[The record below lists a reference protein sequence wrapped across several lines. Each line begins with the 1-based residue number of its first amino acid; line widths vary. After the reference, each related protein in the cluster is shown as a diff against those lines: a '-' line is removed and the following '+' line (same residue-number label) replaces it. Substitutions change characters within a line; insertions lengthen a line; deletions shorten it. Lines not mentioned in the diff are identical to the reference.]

1 MDYPFRVED
10 VLAPLSGRIV
20 FGEPDARF
28 ATYCIDSRFAAQDTL
43 FVPLMGQKRDG
54 HNFILDSFQ
63 NGATATLVR
72 SGHHLVGEVLRV
84 LKDSRGYVSAD
95 TARDVTVI
103 EVRHTLVALQKLA
116 SWFRRQF
123 DQLSVV
129 GITGSVGKTQ
139 TKEML
144 LHIMC
149 PFCNTVG
156 TDKNFNNEIGVPI
169 TLSKLRP
176 ETECAIVEM
185 AMRGRGEISLLSRIA
200 QPTLC
205 LVTNTLGSHIG
216 RLGSGAEVARAK
228 AEIVDGMK
236 AGNTLWLNLND
247 NNLATLLH
255 EIQDKQAIERGLNV
269 EYFDVSAATKA
280 APQLPPL
287 LIPGDDESGA
297 VPLLPDAEPS
307 LWLDDVSYRG
317 IEGSSFVL
325 CAPES
330 RTQIELRMPGRGAVE
345 DFCCAAALAHS
356 LGVEYAEIAESAKE
370 IEPTPQRLV
379 PYELKPGVLL
389 IDDTYNSSPASTQ
402 DAIEILAT
410 FPRTTRLVVIL
421 GDMLELGKFET
432 LLHRQISKQVYQLP
446 PSLVIGIGPRMSAL
460 CDVPV
465 PEGFELTW
473 FHGISEEDEKISHGF
488 PPARQ
493 HDYSANHGEM
503 VDDLTVNRV
512 ADRVFREL
520 ERNESETV
528 ILVKGSRALHLE
540 RVVDRLLSHFGKEVR
555 IL

>member
-1 MDYPFRVED
+1 MDYPFRMKD
-10 VLAPLSGRIV
+10 ILAPLSGKVV

-28 ATYCIDSRFAAQDTL
+28 ATYCIDSRFAKKDTL

-54 HNFILDSFQ
+54 HNFILDAFQ
-63 NGATATLVR
+63 NGATAALVR

-84 LKDSRGYVSAD
+84 LEDSRSYVSAD
-95 TARDVTVI
+95 SACEVTII

-123 DQLSVV
+123 DRPNVV

-144 LHIMC
+144 LHILG
-149 PFCNTVG
+149 PFCNVVG

-176 ETECAIVEM
+176 DTECAIVEM

-236 AGNTLWLNLND
+236 TGNTLWLNLND
-247 NNLATLLH
+247 HNLATLMH
-255 EIQDKQAIERGLNV
+255 EIRDKQAIERGLNV
-269 EYFDVSAATKA
+269 EYFDASAAARA

-287 LIPGDDESGA
+287 IIPGDDESGSGPP
-297 VPLLPDAEPS
+297 PLDVEPS
-307 LWLDDVSYRG
+307 LWLDDVVYRG
-317 IEGSSFVL
+317 VEGSSFAL
-325 CAPES
+325 CS
-330 RTQIELRMPGRGAVE
+330 SDGRTPVELRVPGRGAVE
-345 DFCCAAALAHS
+345 DFCCAAALARS
-356 LGVEYAEIAESAKE
+356 LGVDYPEIAESAKD

-379 PYELKPGVLL
+379 PYELKPGVVL

-410 FPRTTRLVVIL
+410 FPRTTRLVVVL

-460 CDVPV
+460 REVPV

-473 FHGISEEDEKISHGF
+473 FHGVSEEDEKVAQGF

-493 HDYSANHGEM
+493 QEHSADHGEM
-503 VDDLTVNRV
+503 VDKLTV
-512 ADRVFREL
+512 DRVTERIFQEL
-520 ERNESETV
+520 ERNESDTA
-528 ILVKGSRALHLE
+528 ILIKGSRALHLE
-540 RVVDRLLSHFGKEVR
+540 RVVDRLLSHFGQEEQ

>member
-1 MDYPFRVED
+1 MNYPFRVND
-10 VLAPLSGRIV
+10 ILDPLSGKVV
-20 FGEPDARF
+20 FGEPNARF
-28 ATYCIDSRFAAQDTL
+28 TTYCIDSRYAVKDSL

-54 HNFILDSFQ
+54 HNFILDAFQ
-63 NGATATLVR
+63 NGATAALVR

-84 LKDSRGYVSAD
+84 LEDSRSYVSAD
-95 TARDVTVI
+95 TAHEVTAI

-144 LHIMC
+144 LHILSG
-149 PFCNTVG
+149 FRNAVG

-176 ETECAIVEM
+176 DTECAVVEM

-205 LVTNTLGSHIG
+205 LITNTLGSHIG

-236 AGNTLWLNLND
+236 AGNTLWLNLHD
-247 NNLATLLH
+247 HNLATILH
-255 EIQDKQAIERGLNV
+255 EIGNKRAVERGL
-269 EYFDVSAATKA
+269 ELEFFDNSAAMQA

-287 LIPGDDESGA
+287 VIPGDDESA
-297 VPLLPDAEPS
+297 ASPPPPDIKPS
-307 LWLDDVSYRG
+307 LWLEEVAYHG
-317 IEGSSFVL
+317 INGSSFAL
-325 CAPES
+325 CTPKG
-330 RTQIELRMPGRGAVE
+330 RTTVELHAPGRGAVE
-345 DFCCAAALAHS
+345 DFSCAAALAHS
-356 LGVEYAEIAESAKE
+356 LGLEYPDIAKCARS

-379 PYELKPGVLL
+379 PYELKPGVVL

-410 FPRTTRLVVIL
+410 LPKAARLVVIL

-432 LLHRQISKQVYQLP
+432 LLHRQIAKQVYHLP

-460 CDVPV
+460 REVPV
-465 PEGFELTW
+465 PENFELAW
-473 FHGISEEDEKISHGF
+473 FHGQSEEDEKVAQGF
-488 PPARQ
+488 PPAYQPENYGER
-493 HDYSANHGEM
+493 GEM
-503 VDDLTVNRV
+503 VDDYTVERV
-512 ADRVFREL
+512 ADRVFQEL
-520 ERNESETV
+520 EKDNKETA

-540 RVVDRLLSHFGKEVR
+540 RLVTRLLSHYGKEEQ

>member
-1 MDYPFRVED
+1 
-10 VLAPLSGRIV
+10 
-20 FGEPDARF
+20 
-28 ATYCIDSRFAAQDTL
+28 
-43 FVPLMGQKRDG
+43 MGQKRDG
-54 HNFILDSFQ
+54 HNFILDGFQ
-63 NGATATLVR
+63 NGATAALVR

-95 TARDVTVI
+95 SARDVTVI

-123 DQLSVV
+123 DQLDVV

-144 LHIMC
+144 LQIMS
-149 PFCNTVG
+149 PFCNAVG

-176 ETECAIVEM
+176 DTECAVVEM

-236 AGNTLWLNLND
+236 AGNTLWLNLHD
-247 NNLATLLH
+247 HNLATLLH
-255 EIQDKQAIERGLNV
+255 EIRDKQAIERGLNI
-269 EYFDVSAATKA
+269 EYFDVSAAAKA

-287 LIPGDDESGA
+287 LIPGDDEIDTGTPPSD
-297 VPLLPDAEPS
+297 VKPS
-307 LWLDDVSYRG
+307 LWLDDVVYRG
-317 IEGSSFVL
+317 IEGSSFVFCTSEG
-325 CAPES
+325 CAPVK
-330 RTQIELRMPGRGAVE
+330 LRAPGRGAIE
-345 DFCCAAALAHS
+345 DFASAAVLAHS
-356 LGVEYAEIAESAKE
+356 LGVEYADIAESAKG

-379 PYELKPGVLL
+379 PYELKPGATL

-460 CDVPV
+460 REVPV

-473 FHGISEEDEKISHGF
+473 FHGISEEDEKIAQGF
-488 PPARQ
+488 PPARPQ
-493 HDYSANHGEM
+493 DHSANHGEM
-503 VDDLTVNRV
+503 VDDLTI
-512 ADRVFREL
+512 DRVTERIFREL
-520 ERNESETV
+520 DGNENETV

-540 RVVDRLLSHFGKEVR
+540 RVVDRMLSYFGKEEQ

>member
-1 MDYPFRVED
+1 MDYPFLVKD
-10 VLAPLSGRIV
+10 ILAPLSGRVI

-28 ATYCIDSRFAAQDTL
+28 TTYCIDSRFAKKDTL

-54 HNFILDSFQ
+54 HNFILDGFQ
-63 NGATATLVR
+63 NGATAALVR

-84 LKDSRGYVSAD
+84 LKESRGYVSAD
-95 TARDVTVI
+95 TAHDVTVI

-116 SWFRRQF
+116 SWFRRRF
-123 DQLSVV
+123 DQLDVV

-144 LHIMC
+144 LHIMR
-149 PFCNTVG
+149 PFCNVVG

-176 ETECAIVEM
+176 DTECAVVEM

-236 AGNTLWLNLND
+236 TGNTLWLSLHD
-247 NNLATLLH
+247 HNLATLLH
-255 EIQDKQAIERGLNV
+255 EIRDKQAIERGLNV
-269 EYFDVSAATKA
+269 EYFDVSAAARA

-287 LIPGDDESGA
+287 LIPGDDESDT
-297 VPLLPDAEPS
+297 VSPSPDVEPS
-307 LWLDDVSYRG
+307 LWLDDVVYRG
-317 IEGSSFVL
+317 VEGSSFVL
-325 CAPES
+325 CTPDGC
-330 RTQIELRMPGRGAVE
+330 TPIELSVPGRGAVE
-345 DFCCAAALAHS
+345 DFCCAAALAHG
-356 LGVEYAEIAESAKE
+356 LGVEYPEIAESAKE

-379 PYELKPGVLL
+379 PYELKPGAVL
-389 IDDTYNSSPASTQ
+389 IDDTYNSSPASSQ

-410 FPRTTRLVVIL
+410 FPPTTRLVVIL

-432 LLHRQISKQVYQLP
+432 LLHRQISKQVYELP

-460 CDVPV
+460 REVPV

-473 FHGISEEDEKISHGF
+473 FHGLSEEDEKVAQGF

-493 HDYSANHGEM
+493 QDRSADHGEM
-503 VDDLTVNRV
+503 VDDLTV
-512 ADRVFREL
+512 DRVTKRIFREL
-520 ERNESETV
+520 DGNESETV

-540 RVVDRLLSHFGKEVR
+540 RVVDRLLSYFGKEEQ

>member
-1 MDYPFRVED
+1 MDYPFRVKD
-10 VLAPLSGRIV
+10 ILAPLSGRII
-20 FGEPDARF
+20 FGEPDAAF
-28 ATYCIDSRFAAQDTL
+28 GTYCIDSRFAKRDAL

-63 NGATATLVR
+63 NGATAALVR

-95 TARDVTVI
+95 SARDETVI

-123 DQLSVV
+123 DQLIVV

-144 LHIMC
+144 MQIMS
-149 PFCNTVG
+149 PFYSVVG

-176 ETECAIVEM
+176 DTECAVVEM

-216 RLGSGAEVARAK
+216 RLGSGSEVARAK

-236 AGNTLWLNLND
+236 AGNTLWLNFHD
-247 NNLATLLH
+247 HNLATLLH
-255 EIQDKQAIERGLNV
+255 ELHDKQAIERGLNV
-269 EYFDVSAATKA
+269 RYFDVSAAARA
-280 APQLPPL
+280 APHLPPL
-287 LIPGDDESGA
+287 LIPGDDESDA
-297 VPLLPDAEPS
+297 RPPFQDAEPS
-307 LWLDDVSYRG
+307 LWLDDVVYRG
-317 IEGSSFVL
+317 VEGSSFVL
-325 CAPES
+325 CSPEG
-330 RTQIELRMPGRGAVE
+330 RTPVELRVPGRGAVE
-345 DFCCAAALAHS
+345 DFCCAATLARS
-356 LGVEYAEIAESAKE
+356 LGVEYPDIAKSAKD

-379 PYELKPGVLL
+379 PYELKPGVVL

-460 CDVPV
+460 REVPV
-465 PEGFELTW
+465 PEGFELAW
-473 FHGISEEDEKISHGF
+473 FHGISEEDEKIAQGF

-493 HDYSANHGEM
+493 QDHSANHGEM
-503 VDDLTVNRV
+503 VDDLTI
-512 ADRVFREL
+512 DRVTERIFREL
-520 ERNESETV
+520 EGDKKETA
-528 ILVKGSRALHLE
+528 ILIKGSRALHLE
-540 RVVDRLLSHFGKEVR
+540 RVVDRLLSHFGKEEQ

>member
-1 MDYPFRVED
+1 MDYPFRAKD
-10 VLAPLSGRIV
+10 VLAPLSGRVI

-28 ATYCIDSRFAAQDTL
+28 TTYCIDSRFAKRDTL

-54 HNFILDSFQ
+54 HHFILDAFQ

-84 LKDSRGYVSAD
+84 LNDSHSYVSTD
-95 TARDVTVI
+95 TAHDVTVI

-123 DQLSVV
+123 DRLNVV

-144 LHIMC
+144 LRIMG
-149 PFCNTVG
+149 PFCNVVG

-176 ETECAIVEM
+176 DTECAIVEM

-236 AGNTLWLNLND
+236 AGNTLWLNLHD
-247 NNLATLLH
+247 HNLATLLH
-255 EIQDKQAIERGLNV
+255 EIRDKQAIERGLNV
-269 EYFDVSAATKA
+269 EYFDVSAAARA

-287 LIPGDDESGA
+287 LIPGDDESDTNPPSLD
-297 VPLLPDAEPS
+297 VEPS
-307 LWLDDVSYRG
+307 LWLDDVVYRG
-317 IEGSSFVL
+317 IEGSNFFL
-325 CAPES
+325 CTPES
-330 RTQIELRMPGRGAVE
+330 RTPVELRAPGRGAAE
-345 DFCCAAALAHS
+345 DFCCAAALARS
-356 LGVEYAEIAESAKE
+356 LGVEYPKIAESATA
-370 IEPTPQRLV
+370 INPTPQRLA
-379 PYELKPGVLL
+379 PYKLKPGVVL
-389 IDDTYNSSPASTQ
+389 IDDTYNSSPASAQ

-460 CDVPV
+460 REVPV

-473 FHGISEEDEKISHGF
+473 FHGVAEEDEKVAQGF

-493 HDYSANHGEM
+493 QEHSADHGEM
-503 VDDLTVNRV
+503 VDDHTV
-512 ADRVFREL
+512 DRVTERIFREL
-520 ERNESETV
+520 DRNKSETI
-528 ILVKGSRALHLE
+528 ILIKGSRALHLE
-540 RVVDRLLSHFGKEVR
+540 RVVDRLLSHFGKEEQ

>member
-460 CDVPV
+460 CNVPV

>member
-1 MDYPFRVED
+1 MDYPFRVKD
-10 VLAPLSGRIV
+10 VLAPLSGKIV
-20 FGEPDARF
+20 FGEPEARF
-28 ATYCIDSRFAAQDTL
+28 ATYCIDSRFAAQNTL

-54 HNFILDSFQ
+54 HNFILDGFQ
-63 NGATATLVR
+63 NGASATLVR

-84 LKDSRGYVSAD
+84 LKDSRGYVSAT
-95 TARDVTVI
+95 TARDVTVV

-123 DQLSVV
+123 DQLDVV

-144 LHIMC
+144 LHIMS
-149 PFCNTVG
+149 PLCNTVG

-176 ETECAIVEM
+176 DTECAVVEM

-236 AGNTLWLNLND
+236 AGNMLWLNLHD
-247 NNLATLLH
+247 HNLATLLH
-255 EIQDKQAIERGLNV
+255 EIRDKQAVERGLNI

-280 APQLPPL
+280 APQMPPL
-287 LIPGDDESGA
+287 LIPGDDES
-297 VPLLPDAEPS
+297 DAGPFPSDVEPS
-307 LWLDDVSYRG
+307 LWLDDVVYHG
-317 IEGSSFVL
+317 IEGSSFVF
-325 CAPES
+325 CTSEGCTPV
-330 RTQIELRMPGRGAVE
+330 ELRAPGRGAIE
-345 DFCCAAALAHS
+345 DFASAAVLAHS
-356 LGVEYAEIAESAKE
+356 LGVDYADIAEAAID

-379 PYELKPGVLL
+379 PYELKPGAML

-432 LLHRQISKQVYQLP
+432 LLHRQISKQVYNLP

-460 CDVPV
+460 REVPV

-473 FHGISEEDEKISHGF
+473 FHGISEEDEKIAQGF
-488 PPARQ
+488 PPTRQ
-493 HDYSANHGEM
+493 QDRSANHGEM
-503 VDDLTVNRV
+503 VDDLTIDRV
-512 ADRVFREL
+512 TARVFREL
-520 ERNESETV
+520 DGNESETV

-540 RVVDRLLSHFGKEVR
+540 RVVDRLLSHFGKEEQ

>member
-1 MDYPFRVED
+1 MDYPFRVKD
-10 VLAPLSGRIV
+10 VLDPLSGTVI

-28 ATYCIDSRFAAQDTL
+28 ATYCIDSRFAAQNTL

-54 HNFILDSFQ
+54 HNYILDGFQ
-63 NGATATLVR
+63 NGATAALVR

-84 LKDSRGYVSAD
+84 LKDSRSYVSAD
-95 TARDVTVI
+95 TAHDVTVI

-123 DQLSVV
+123 DELDVV

-149 PFCNTVG
+149 PFCNVVG

-176 ETECAIVEM
+176 DTECAIVEM

-205 LVTNTLGSHIG
+205 LITNTLGSHIG

-247 NNLATLLH
+247 HNLATLLY
-255 EIQDKQAIERGLNV
+255 EIRDKQAIERGLNV
-269 EYFDVSAATKA
+269 EYFDVSAAERA

-287 LIPGDDESGA
+287 LIPGDDESETGSPSLD
-297 VPLLPDAEPS
+297 VEPS
-307 LWLDDVSYRG
+307 LWLDDVVYRG
-317 IEGSSFVL
+317 VEGSSFVL
-325 CAPES
+325 CTPES
-330 RTQIELRMPGRGAVE
+330 RTPVELRMPGRGAVE
-345 DFCCAAALAHS
+345 DLCCAAALARS
-356 LGVEYAEIAESAKE
+356 LGVEYPEIAESAKA
-370 IEPTPQRLV
+370 IDPTPQRLV
-379 PYELKPGVLL
+379 PYKLKPGVVL
-389 IDDTYNSSPASTQ
+389 IDDTYNSSPASMQ

-460 CDVPV
+460 REVPV

-473 FHGISEEDEKISHGF
+473 FHGVSEEDEKVAQGF
-488 PPARQ
+488 PPTRQ
-493 HDYSANHGEM
+493 QDHSADHGEM
-503 VDDLTVNRV
+503 VDDLTV
-512 ADRVFREL
+512 DRVTERIFREL
-520 ERNESETV
+520 DGNENETA
-528 ILVKGSRALHLE
+528 ILIKGSRALHLE
-540 RVVDRLLSHFGKEVR
+540 RVVDRMLSHFGKKEQ